1 VCDHAEELQRKCIA
15 HERKPLSKL
24 LIDELRAQREAAD
37 AAAAAEAEAM
47 KVEGDDVVKAE
58 GEEKLAVAPAK
69 EKPAESREWKRN
81 GS

>member
-47 KVEGDDVVKAE
+47 KVEGEDVVKAE
-58 GEEKLAVAPAK
+58 GEEKPAVAPAK